1 MKKFLNLVGQAFLIS
16 SLGLTAVACTN
27 PLANGDGSKPKPPD
41 PIVKDKEYYEKLIA
55 AAESDIAD
63 CDEMLA
69 EIKDNRDGYDS
80 EEEYQSALDEVTA
93 EQFHLS
99 AQVNEYQLSILFL
112 EVPDLKFTPEQVLQ
126 GIVIAGLLIT
136 NLDGELKLKE
146 KYPDY
151 YTKEE
156 LAAISDNI
164 DFATTLLQFFSSLK
178 ED

>member
-55 AAESDIAD
+55 AAESDISD

-69 EIKDNRDGYDS
+69 EIKVNRDGYDD
-80 EEEYQSALDEVTA
+80 EADYQSALDEVTA

-99 AQVNEYQLSILFL
+99 AQITEYQLAILFL
-112 EVPDLKFTPEQVLQ
+112 EVPDLNFTPEQVLQ
-126 GIVIAGLLIT
+126 GMVQAGVFIT
-136 NLDGELKLKE
+136 NLDSELKLKE

-156 LAAISDNI
+156 LAEIRDNI
-164 DFATTLLQFFSSLK
+164 EFATALFQYFSSLK

>member
-1 MKKFLNLVGQAFLIS
+1 MKKFLNLIGQAFLIS
-16 SLGLTAVACTN
+16 SLGLSVAACTN
-27 PLANGDGSKPKPPD
+27 PLATGDDGKPKPPD
-41 PIVKDKEYYEKLIA
+41 PINKDIKYYQDLIV

-63 CDEMLA
+63 CEEMLA
-69 EIKDNRDGYDS
+69 EIKANRDGYET

-99 AQVNEYQLSILFL
+99 AQIDEYQLSIIFL
-112 EVPDLKFTPEQVLQ
+112 EAPDLNFAPEQVLR
-126 GIVIAGLLIT
+126 GIIFASEAIA
-136 NLDGELKLKE
+136 NLGNELKLKE

-156 LAAISDNI
+156 LAEISDNVE
-164 DFATTLLQFFSSLK
+164 FATKLLQFFSSLK